1 MMITMILM
9 MKFKVKKEDEKS
21 YMIIMCFNKNE
32 KVNLKN
38 LEKYSMYSVSIY

>member
-1 MMITMILM
+1 
-9 MKFKVKKEDEKS
+9 
-21 YMIIMCFNKNE
+21 MIIIMYFNKNE